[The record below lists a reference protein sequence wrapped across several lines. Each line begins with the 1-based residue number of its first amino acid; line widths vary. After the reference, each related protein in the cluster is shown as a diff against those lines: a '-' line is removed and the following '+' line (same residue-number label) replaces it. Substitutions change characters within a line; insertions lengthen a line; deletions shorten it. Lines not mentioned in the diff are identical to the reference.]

1 MMWYNGAA
9 YEEPIWVL
17 EQIGLA
23 ELDGPELLAKLHK
36 ICGLKQMTA
45 GGESAAKRRDGE

>member
-9 YEEPIWVL
+9 YEEPIWVF

-23 ELDGPELLAKLHK
+23 TLDETTLF
-36 ICGLKQMTA
+36 
-45 GGESAAKRRDGE
+45 